1 MIWLTRKQN
10 NTIGNVIIT
19 TIITVTL
26 PLVVSIVFLLALD
39 CVGLSED
46 ESREVDEKEKKV
58 EDKDG
63 DKSGESEKETE
74 GGPRGD
80 TVGREMY

>member
-39 CVGLSED
+39 CVGLGED
-46 ESREVDEKEKKV
+46 ESREVEKKV